1 MTRTGFPD
9 AKAIMKHD
17 GVAECAVI
25 GVPDPIKGEVP
36 LALFVLNDGEM
47 LTMEEDV
54 DADSDACERATLV
67 SKRGEEESM

>member
-1 MTRTGFPD
+1 MR
-9 AKAIMKHD
+9 
-17 GVAECAVI
+17 
-25 GVPDPIKGEVP
+25 GEGGGERHRKVGKCTDISTTKTW
-36 LALFVLNDGEM
+36 AGEM